1 MEVLSRDQV
10 CVKSFGL
17 RWPGACLRGLSVTL
31 LQNLKKLSILLN
43 YLIVNLKF
51 YSHGAST
58 QLNLFAGTNE
68 KFSYLND

>member
-1 MEVLSRDQV
+1 M
-10 CVKSFGL
+10 
-17 RWPGACLRGLSVTL
+17 VTL

-68 KFSYLND
+68 KFSYLNDLKSGSKDIVTFPFSK